1 MSWWIDTGRGFR
13 LVGHSESVQTV
24 CGRMAWQMVVGRNGR
39 VFGRRI
45 AFAVAVGVN
54 STPLHRQLRQQKI
67 NIPNSLTGAIKE
79 TRKVTSLPATSF
91 PALRCIEPLRNGQQ
105 WPAESSVWESVQQ
118 IEEKEKTV
126 TYIFLHGWFLSVVW
140 VLFSSNREIQGSG
153 RNDGWMRSIPLNMHH
168 THTHMCVN
176 HMFVGQPVGKKSID
190 RDSPG
195 VLEAKPE
202 VAEMGITPSHAP
214 MATRAETS
222 AKSRQTSCNQQTN
235 GEIFSGHLERK
246 IDNLSTRQN

>member
-1 MSWWIDTGRGFR
+1 M
-13 LVGHSESVQTV
+13 
-24 CGRMAWQMVVGRNGR
+24 
-39 VFGRRI
+39 
-45 AFAVAVGVN
+45 
-54 STPLHRQLRQQKI
+54 
-67 NIPNSLTGAIKE
+67 
-79 TRKVTSLPATSF
+79 
-91 PALRCIEPLRNGQQ
+91 
-105 WPAESSVWESVQQ
+105 
-118 IEEKEKTV
+118 
-126 TYIFLHGWFLSVVW
+126 W

>member
-1 MSWWIDTGRGFR
+1 M
-13 LVGHSESVQTV
+13 
-24 CGRMAWQMVVGRNGR
+24 
-39 VFGRRI
+39 
-45 AFAVAVGVN
+45 
-54 STPLHRQLRQQKI
+54 
-67 NIPNSLTGAIKE
+67 
-79 TRKVTSLPATSF
+79 
-91 PALRCIEPLRNGQQ
+91 
-105 WPAESSVWESVQQ
+105 
-118 IEEKEKTV
+118 
-126 TYIFLHGWFLSVVW
+126 W

-246 IDNLSTRQN
+246 IDNLSTRQNKWLFFSASPNPFARGYSVNVFVA

>member
-1 MSWWIDTGRGFR
+1 MDEI
-13 LVGHSESVQTV
+13 
-24 CGRMAWQMVVGRNGR
+24 
-39 VFGRRI
+39 
-45 AFAVAVGVN
+45 N
-54 STPLHRQLRQQKI
+54 S
-67 NIPNSLTGAIKE
+67 
-79 TRKVTSLPATSF
+79 
-91 PALRCIEPLRNGQQ
+91 IEY
-105 WPAESSVWESVQQ
+105 AS
-118 IEEKEKTV
+118 
-126 TYIFLHGWFLSVVW
+126 
-140 VLFSSNREIQGSG
+140 
-153 RNDGWMRSIPLNMHH
+153 H

-246 IDNLSTRQN
+246 IDNLSTRQNKWLFFLRRPIHSQEVTV